1 MSSKDRFF
9 SRSQF
14 GQLAAAMGDGLDEV
28 RRLAVAVVGTAR
40 AVEAGRVQCDSALL
54 WSGMHA
60 SA

>member
-28 RRLAVAVVGTAR
+28 RAV
-40 AVEAGRVQCDSALL
+40 LL
-54 WSGMHA
+54 SH
-60 SA
+60 